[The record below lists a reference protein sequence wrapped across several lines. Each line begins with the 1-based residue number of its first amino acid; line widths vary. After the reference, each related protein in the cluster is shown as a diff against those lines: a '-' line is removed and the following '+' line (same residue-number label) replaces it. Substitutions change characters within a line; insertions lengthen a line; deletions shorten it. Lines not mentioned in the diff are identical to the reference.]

1 MMCQNNNYLMCYS
14 CWNEQVLLHH
24 GTTDHH
30 HQMILSARIDAVDT
44 AVESQMNFLSLL
56 ARVCRTE
63 SLMHPDAVSL
73 VFQLKSFLSGYGV
86 EVGEDTTAM
95 SMSMSMSP
103 LTRSI
108 VFPFPSGMTQRD
120 GDGNRN
126 TSSRGM
132 INGWFLLRRSTV
144 DTLLSACG
152 HLVGLHASGGGSASV
167 EKDRIDSLF
176 LRGTHLVCET
186 ILLSDIAGD
195 RGDVIA
201 ASFSDH
207 DGLLDHTQHSIRGLL
222 HLVLMTPRTLLHKL
236 NTGFHLNTAQTLIG
250 SLQLSIDAS
259 PTDDP
264 HRMFDFLSR
273 QLDSICAQ
281 HLTHQLRTHGAMDLL
296 PCMEAF
302 FCIDPRDSC
311 ATEETFAIM
320 DPTLKNDSQL
330 FIQELLHRM
339 VAQGDAYPRIA
350 ALSLAYAMH
359 LTAISLYASSKQ
371 LLLSVQQGPSIVP
384 STNAVRVEMA
394 TIMCSAALSHQIV
407 YSYSALVQQHSLVTA
422 RHLTG
427 LIDEL
432 AGMFRKYQISWQ
444 TQSMHGPTDNKPAS
458 SCVLMHMGFA
468 HRAYQSV
475 MRLLLHRIV
484 AEASVAGPPSPSS
497 GDAAAAA
504 AGHQTMVAEAELQH
518 LRSCLQ
524 TMLLSGHWEVGK
536 QLANAYLDRYR
547 SLNNESAPPS
557 PSPSLA
563 VGGTSSPP
571 VRPPTVAAG
580 ISNSGSPTAASF
592 HHSSN
597 PPSRQ
602 AALKAELTRM
612 MDEFQSKINHDGS
625 LRLPGQYYAL
635 RLVSHQPWQHVISE
649 QSLRVLRDLPHLQC
663 DLQCL
668 EHPYSF
674 AMPSSSYQTTAT
686 GGGVVVVYQYWI
698 ILHFDATSYT
708 SCAEHYNNISKQEE
722 RRLSNDFSGVGSTQW
737 QDLSSP
743 IAYHSIQRQ
752 LSVAFPEFMMLS
764 SHHMLESYLTR
775 GVPSSSSSTAA
786 LSINYMQLYE
796 ALPADLCDDIHLDK
810 VIDAID
816 PIEDDQSASHAADDD
831 AEDSDGGSEQ
841 DPSLEAKDDQP
852 LLLPIDPL
860 DDLLSSQCYQSPD
873 SAGPVK
879 YYVYAIFSEEEFDRR
894 NHQLQ
899 QSEGGGAM
907 MLSPDRYINRFSLE
921 VSRDCIHYYSHL
933 GSKGTHARLMN
944 RDTNIE
950 RSILNASSI
959 NPVNI
964 AINTCNSS
972 RSIVDSI
979 LETLYYYF
987 VSVRLALKALRKLSE
1002 FSVTELANEPQQ
1014 ACTNSSSV
1022 FFGVFTILCNVL
1034 ETPAASCINLFCME
1048 SMVGNPPSLPCF
1060 ASPSLCDCLQTDHV
1074 TS

>member
-1 MMCQNNNYLMCYS
+1 MSELYNNYLM
-14 CWNEQVLLHH
+14 CWNEQVLLRDDN
-24 GTTDHH
+24 TDHH
-30 HQMILSARIDAVDT
+30 HQMILSARIDAVET

-73 VFQLKSFLSGYGV
+73 VFQSKSFLF
-86 EVGEDTTAM
+86 GEDTAAM
-95 SMSMSMSP
+95 SKSMSP

-108 VFPFPSGMTQRD
+108 VFPFPSGD
-120 GDGNRN
+120 GIRN
-126 TSSRGM
+126 ASSRDM
-132 INGWFLLRRSTV
+132 INGWFLLRRSTI
-144 DTLLSACG
+144 DTLLSACS
-152 HLVGLHASGGGSASV
+152 HLVGLHTSGGGPTSV
-167 EKDRIDSLF
+167 EEDRIDSLF
-176 LRGTHLVCET
+176 LRSTHLVCET

-195 RGDVIA
+195 RWDIIA

-222 HLVLMTPRTLLHKL
+222 NLVLMTPRTLLHKL
-236 NTGFHLNTAQTLIG
+236 NTGFHLNTAQTLIE

-259 PTDDP
+259 PANDP
-264 HRMFDFLSR
+264 HRMFEFLSH

-302 FCIDPRDSC
+302 FCIDPQDSC
-311 ATEETFAIM
+311 ATEEIFATM

-350 ALSLAYAMH
+350 AFSLAYAMR
-359 LTAISLYASSKQ
+359 LTAISLYVSSKQ
-371 LLLSVQQGPSIVP
+371 LVLSVQQGPSIVS

-394 TIMCSAALSHQIV
+394 AIICSAALSHQII
-407 YSYSALVQQHSLVTA
+407 YSCSALVQRHSIATA
-422 RHLTG
+422 QHLTG

-432 AGMFRKYQISWQ
+432 TEMFRKYQINWQ
-444 TQSMHGPTDNKPAS
+444 TQSMHGPTDKPAS

-484 AEASVAGPPSPSS
+484 AEASVAGTPSPSS
-497 GDAAAAA
+497 GGVAA

-518 LRSCLQ
+518 LRVCLQ

-547 SLNNESAPPS
+547 SMNNDSAPPS
-557 PSPSLA
+557 PSLPLA

-571 VRPPTVAAG
+571 MRPPTVAAS

-649 QSLRVLRDLPHLQC
+649 QAVRVLRCLPHLQC
-663 DLQCL
+663 DLQLL

-674 AMPSSSYQTTAT
+674 TMPSSSHQTTAT
-686 GGGVVVVYQYWI
+686 GGGGGVMYQYWI

-708 SCAEHYNNISKQEE
+708 SCAEHYDNISKQEE

-752 LSVAFPEFMMLS
+752 LSMAFPEFMMLS
-764 SHHMLESYLTR
+764 SHHMLESYLAR
-775 GVPSSSSSTAA
+775 GIPSSSSSSTA

-816 PIEDDQSASHAADDD
+816 PIEDDQSVSHAADDD

-852 LLLPIDPL
+852 LLLPTDPL

-879 YYVYAIFSEEEFDRR
+879 YYVYAILSEEEFDRR
-894 NHQLQ
+894 NHQ
-899 QSEGGGAM
+899 EGGGGAM

-921 VSRDCIHYYSHL
+921 VGRDCVHYYSHL
-933 GSKGTHARLMN
+933 GSKGTHSRL
-944 RDTNIE
+944 TNTDMAY
-950 RSILNASSI
+950 SILNASSI

-1002 FSVTELANEPQQ
+1002 FSVTELANEPQH

-1022 FFGVFTILCNVL
+1022 FFGVFTMLCNVL
-1034 ETPAASCINLFCME
+1034 ETPAASCINLSCME
-1048 SMVGNPPSLPCF
+1048 SMVGNPPSIHPSLPCF
-1060 ASPSLCDCLQTDHV
+1060 ALLPDMVMVPL
-1074 TS
+1074 

>member
-1 MMCQNNNYLMCYS
+1 
-14 CWNEQVLLHH
+14 
-24 GTTDHH
+24 
-30 HQMILSARIDAVDT
+30 MII
-44 AVESQMNFLSLL
+44 
-56 ARVCRTE
+56 
-63 SLMHPDAVSL
+63 
-73 VFQLKSFLSGYGV
+73 
-86 EVGEDTTAM
+86 
-95 SMSMSMSP
+95 
-103 LTRSI
+103 
-108 VFPFPSGMTQRD
+108 
-120 GDGNRN
+120 
-126 TSSRGM
+126 
-132 INGWFLLRRSTV
+132 GWFLLRRSTV
-144 DTLLSACG
+144 DTLLSACC
-152 HLVGLHASGGGSASV
+152 HLIGLHASGGGRTSV
-167 EKDRIDSLF
+167 EEDRIDSLF
-176 LRGTHLVCET
+176 LRSTHLVCET

-201 ASFSDH
+201 ASFSDD
-207 DGLLDHTQHSIRGLL
+207 DGLLEHTQHSIRGLF

-250 SLQLSIDAS
+250 SLQHSIDAS
-259 PTDDP
+259 PADES
-264 HRMFDFLSR
+264 HRMFNFLSR

-281 HLTHQLRTHGAMDLL
+281 HLTHQLRTHEAMDLL

-311 ATEETFAIM
+311 ATEETFATM

-339 VAQGDAYPRIA
+339 VAHGDAYPRIA
-350 ALSLAYAMH
+350 AFSLAYSMH

-371 LLLSVQQGPSIVP
+371 LVLSVQQQGSSIVP

-394 TIMCSAALSHQIV
+394 NIMCSAALSHQIM
-407 YSYSALVQQHSLVTA
+407 YSYSALVQRHSLATA

-432 AGMFRKYQISWQ
+432 TEMFRKYQISWQ
-444 TQSMHGPTDNKPAS
+444 TQSMHVPTDKPVS

-484 AEASVAGPPSPSS
+484 AEASVAGPPSSSS
-497 GDAAAAA
+497 GGIAAAVAV
-504 AGHQTMVAEAELQH
+504 GHQTRVAEAELQH

-536 QLANAYLDRYR
+536 QLASAYLDRYR
-547 SLNNESAPPS
+547 SLNNDSAPPS

-563 VGGTSSPP
+563 VGGTSSSP
-571 VRPPTVAAG
+571 VRPPTVTAG

-592 HHSSN
+592 HHSSH
-597 PPSRQ
+597 PLSRQ

-649 QSLRVLRDLPHLQC
+649 QAVRVLRGLPHLQC
-663 DLQCL
+663 DLQLL
-668 EHPYSF
+668 EQPYSF
-674 AMPSSSYQTTAT
+674 SMPSSSYQTTAT
-686 GGGVVVVYQYWI
+686 DGGGGVVYQYWM

-708 SCAEHYNNISKQEE
+708 SCAEHYDNISKQEE
-722 RRLSNDFSGVGSTQW
+722 RRLSNDFSGVDSTQW

-775 GVPSSSSSTAA
+775 GPSSSSSSSSTAA

-796 ALPADLCDDIHLDK
+796 AIPANLCDDIHLDR

-816 PIEDDQSASHAADDD
+816 PIEDDQSASHTADDD
-831 AEDSDGGSEQ
+831 AEDSDGCSEQ

-852 LLLPIDPL
+852 SLLPIDPL

-879 YYVYAIFSEEEFDRR
+879 YYVYAIFSEEEFDRNHR
-894 NHQLQ
+894 DHQLQ

-921 VSRDCIHYYSHL
+921 VGRDCAHYFPHL
-933 GSKGTHARLMN
+933 GSKGTHGRLSN
-944 RDTNIE
+944 KDTNME
-950 RSILNASSI
+950 CSILNVSSI

-972 RSIVDSI
+972 RSIVDCI

-987 VSVRLALKALRKLSE
+987 VSIRLALNALRKLNE
-1002 FSVTELANEPQQ
+1002 FSVTELANEPQH

-1022 FFGVFTILCNVL
+1022 FFGVFTMLCNVL
-1034 ETPAASCINLFCME
+1034 ETPAASCINLSCME
-1048 SMVGNPPSLPCF
+1048 SMVL
-1060 ASPSLCDCLQTDHV
+1060 
-1074 TS
+1074 